1 MTSFPTSR
9 LLLYSLTRRP
19 HGVLMA
25 CAGALTCLLSN
36 PAQAVD
42 QYCTRTNPGLCT
54 LNNVVGFASNSDT
67 YFWSPM
73 LQPTP
78 TFLLSN
84 FVGKVK
90 KLTLRGSSNVTINAN
105 GNNTQA
111 EVLIGSLGTNT
122 LQGGNS
128 SGVGPDT
135 FVVGNPPAAVNCQT
149 SGVNCIV
156 SGIQGTENDNVI
168 LTTLNGNIIYI
179 DRCLQMTAPYPNAS
193 GQPGKG
199 GEKIATAFPANPKD
213 PKYAPIT
220 DLTGTCP
227 VASLGIND
235 LQATALRGREAL
247 LTPWER
253 LWSTTAPWS
262 QGLHWLQQAMVAL
275 IQGPHARAAEP
286 SITPQRYHAEAR
298 LQIPIYE
305 GVTRVILEDPR
316 GNFLLT
322 QGERGNTIVVNAG
335 NLRFNKQIL
344 QPSRSNGSV
353 YKQIGSEPIPLNRGI
368 VFVYH
373 EPIGILASYPNDRFP
388 YGSERNS
395 GSVIA
400 QLVLNDATALPAR
413 STALP
418 AQAIDYVLLKNLNQS
433 EGGTT
438 ITPTTTVRPIKTNL

>member
-1 MTSFPTSR
+1 
-9 LLLYSLTRRP
+9 
-19 HGVLMA
+19 VLI
-25 CAGALTCLLSN
+25 AGGFALTCLLSN
-36 PAQAVD
+36 PAQAAD

-73 LQPTP
+73 LQPSP
-78 TFLLSN
+78 TFLLSD

-105 GNNTQA
+105 GNSTQA

-122 LQGGNS
+122 LQGGNI

-135 FVVGNPPAAVNCQT
+135 FVVGNPPAAVNYQT

-168 LTTLNGNIIYI
+168 LVNPNGNIIYI

-220 DLTGTCP
+220 DATGTCP

-286 SITPQRYHAEAR
+286 SITPQRYNSQTP
-298 LQIPIYE
+298 LQIPTYE
-305 GVTRVILEDPR
+305 GVTRVIQKDPR
-316 GNFLLT
+316 GNFLRAG
-322 QGERGNTIVVNAG
+322 GEHGSTIVVNAG
-335 NLRFNKQIL
+335 NLRFNQQSL
-344 QPSRSNGSV
+344 QPSRSNGTV
-353 YKQIGSEPIPLNRGI
+353 YQQIGSEPIPLNQGI
-368 VFVYH
+368 VFIYH
-373 EPIGILASYPNDRFP
+373 EPIGILASYPNDRYP

-413 STALP
+413 S
-418 AQAIDYVLLKNLNQS
+418 IDYVLLKNLNQS

-438 ITPTTTVRPIKTNL
+438 ISPTTTVRPIKTNP

>member
-9 LLLYSLTRRP
+9 LLLYCLTRRP

-36 PAQAVD
+36 PAQAAD

-73 LQPTP
+73 LQPSP
-78 TFLLSN
+78 TFLLSD

-105 GNNTQA
+105 GNSTQA

-128 SGVGPDT
+128 SGAGPDT

-168 LTTLNGNIIYI
+168 LVNPNGNIIYI
-179 DRCLQMTAPYPNAS
+179 DRCLQMTAPITAGPAA

-199 GEKIATAFPANPKD
+199 GEKIATATKANPAD
-213 PKYAPIT
+213 ANFAPIT
-220 DLTGTCP
+220 DATGTCP
-227 VASLGIND
+227 VASLGINA

-286 SITPQRYHAEAR
+286 SITPQRYNSQTP
-298 LQIPIYE
+298 LQIPTYE
-305 GVTRVILEDPR
+305 GVTRVIQKDPR
-316 GNFLLT
+316 GNFLRAG
-322 QGERGNTIVVNAG
+322 GEHGSTIVVNAG
-335 NLRFNKQIL
+335 NLRFNQQSL
-344 QPSRSNGSV
+344 QPSRSNGTV
-353 YKQIGSEPIPLNRGI
+353 YQQIGSEPIPLNQGI
-368 VFVYH
+368 VFIYH
-373 EPIGILASYPNDRFP
+373 EPIGILASYPNDRYP

-413 STALP
+413 S
-418 AQAIDYVLLKNLNQS
+418 IDYVLLKNLNQS

-438 ITPTTTVRPIKTNL
+438 ITPTTTVRPIKTNP

>member
-9 LLLYSLTRRP
+9 PHPCCLNRRP
-19 HGVLMA
+19 QGVLI
-25 CAGALTCLLSN
+25 AGGFALTCLLSN
-36 PAQAVD
+36 PAQAAD

-73 LQPTP
+73 LQPSP

-105 GNNTQA
+105 GNSTQA

-128 SGVGPDT
+128 SGAGPDT

-168 LTTLNGNIIYI
+168 LVNPNGNIIYI
-179 DRCLQMTAPYPNAS
+179 DRCLQMTAPITAGPAA

-199 GEKIATAFPANPKD
+199 GEKIATATKANPAD
-213 PKYAPIT
+213 ANFAPIT
-220 DLTGTCP
+220 DATGTCP
-227 VASLGIND
+227 VASLGINA

-275 IQGPHARAAEP
+275 IQGPHAQAAEP
-286 SITPQRYHAEAR
+286 SITPQRYNSQTP
-298 LQIPIYE
+298 LQIPTYE

-335 NLRFNKQIL
+335 NLRFNKQSL
-344 QPSRSNGSV
+344 QPSRSNGTV
-353 YKQIGSEPIPLNRGI
+353 YQQIGSEPIPLNQGI
-368 VFVYH
+368 VFIYH
-373 EPIGILASYPNDRFP
+373 EPIGILASYPNDRYP

-413 STALP
+413 S
-418 AQAIDYVLLKNLNQS
+418 IDYVLLKNLNQS

-438 ITPTTTVRPIKTNL
+438 ITPTTTVRPIKTNP

>member
-19 HGVLMA
+19 QGVLI
-25 CAGALTCLLSN
+25 AGGFALTYLLSN
-36 PAQAVD
+36 PAQAAD

-54 LNNVVGFASNSDT
+54 LNNDVGFASNSDT

-73 LQPTP
+73 LQPSS
-78 TFLLSN
+78 TFLPSN
-84 FVGKVK
+84 SVGKVK

-105 GNNTQA
+105 GNSTQA

-149 SGVNCIV
+149 SGVNCIA

-179 DRCLQMTAPYPNAS
+179 DRCLQMTAPYEA
-193 GQPGKG
+193 GRPGKG

-262 QGLHWLQQAMVAL
+262 QGLHWLRQAMVAL

-286 SITPQRYHAEAR
+286 SITPQRYHAQAR

-305 GVTRVILEDPR
+305 GVTRVIQEDPR

-353 YKQIGSEPIPLNRGI
+353 YKQIGSEPIPLNQGI
-368 VFVYH
+368 VFIYH
-373 EPIGILASYPNDRFP
+373 EPIGILASYPNDRHP
-388 YGSERNS
+388 YGSERNR
-395 GSVIA
+395 GNVIA
-400 QLVLNDATALPAR
+400 QLVLGDA
-413 STALP
+413 SALP
-418 AQAIDYVLLKNLNQS
+418 AQAIDYVLLKNLNLP
-433 EGGTT
+433 EGLAS
-438 ITPTTTVRPIKTNL
+438 ITPTTTGRPFNTNL

>member
-19 HGVLMA
+19 QGVLI
-25 CAGALTCLLSN
+25 AGGFALTCLLSN
-36 PAQAVD
+36 PAQAAD

-54 LNNVVGFASNSDT
+54 LNNDVGFASNSDT

-73 LQPTP
+73 LQPSP
-78 TFLLSN
+78 TFLLSD

-105 GNNTQA
+105 GNSTQD

-135 FVVGNPPAAVNCQT
+135 FVVGNPPATVNCQT

-179 DRCLQMTAPYPNAS
+179 DRCLQMTAPYEA
-193 GQPGKG
+193 GRPGKG

-227 VASLGIND
+227 IASLGIND

-286 SITPQRYHAEAR
+286 SITPQRYHAQAR

-305 GVTRVILEDPR
+305 GVTRVIQEDPR

-335 NLRFNKQIL
+335 NLRFNQQIL
-344 QPSRSNGSV
+344 QPSRSNGTV
-353 YKQIGSEPIPLNRGI
+353 YQQIGSEPIPLNQGI
-368 VFVYH
+368 VFIYH
-373 EPIGILASYPNDRFP
+373 EPIGILASYPNDRHP
-388 YGSERNS
+388 YGSERNR
-395 GSVIA
+395 GNVIA
-400 QLVLNDATALPAR
+400 QLVLGDA
-413 STALP
+413 TALP
-418 AQAIDYVLLKNLNQS
+418 AQAIDYVLLKNLNLP
-433 EGGTT
+433 EGLAS
-438 ITPTTTVRPIKTNL
+438 ITPTTTGRPFNTNL

>member
-73 LQPTP
+73 LQPSP
-78 TFLLSN
+78 TFLLSD

-105 GNNTQA
+105 GNSTQA

-149 SGVNCIV
+149 SGANCTV
-156 SGIQGTENDNVI
+156 SGIQGGENDRVI
-168 LTTLNGNIIYI
+168 LSTLNSNIIFI
-179 DRCLQMTAPYPNAS
+179 DRCLQMTALNAS
-193 GQPGKG
+193 GQPGRG
-199 GEKIATAFPANPKD
+199 GAAIATATKANPAD
-213 PKYAPIT
+213 ANFAPIT
-220 DLTGTCP
+220 DVTGTCP
-227 VASLGIND
+227 VASLGINA

-286 SITPQRYHAEAR
+286 SITPQRYNSQTP
-298 LQIPIYE
+298 LQIPTYE

-316 GNFLLT
+316 ANFLLT

-335 NLRFNKQIL
+335 NLRFNQQSL
-344 QPSRSNGSV
+344 QPSRSNGTV
-353 YKQIGSEPIPLNRGI
+353 YQQIGSEPIPLNQGI
-368 VFVYH
+368 VFIYH

-418 AQAIDYVLLKNLNQS
+418 ARSIDYVLLKNLNQS

-438 ITPTTTVRPIKTNL
+438 ISPTTTGRPFNTNL

>member
-9 LLLYSLTRRP
+9 LLLYSLTRRSQ
-19 HGVLMA
+19 GVLI
-25 CAGALTCLLSN
+25 AGGFALTCLLSN
-36 PAQAVD
+36 PAQAAD

-54 LNNVVGFASNSDT
+54 LNNDVGFASNSDT

-73 LQPTP
+73 LQPSS
-78 TFLLSN
+78 TFLPSN
-84 FVGKVK
+84 SVGKVK

-105 GNNTQA
+105 GNSTQD

-135 FVVGNPPAAVNCQT
+135 FVVGNPPATVNCQT

-179 DRCLQMTAPYPNAS
+179 DRCLQMTAPYEA
-193 GQPGKG
+193 GRPGKG

-253 LWSTTAPWS
+253 VWSTTAPWS
-262 QGLHWLQQAMVAL
+262 QGLHWLRQAMVAL
-275 IQGPHARAAEP
+275 IQGPHARAAEA
-286 SITPQRYHAEAR
+286 SITPQRYHAQAR
-298 LQIPIYE
+298 LQIPTYE

-335 NLRFNKQIL
+335 NLRFNQQIL
-344 QPSRSNGSV
+344 QPSRSNGTV
-353 YKQIGSEPIPLNRGI
+353 YQQIGSEPIPLNRGI

-373 EPIGILASYPNDRFP
+373 EPIGILASYPNDRYP

-418 AQAIDYVLLKNLNQS
+418 ARSIDYVLLKNLNQS

>member
-1 MTSFPTSR
+1 
-9 LLLYSLTRRP
+9 
-19 HGVLMA
+19 
-25 CAGALTCLLSN
+25 
-36 PAQAVD
+36 
-42 QYCTRTNPGLCT
+42 
-54 LNNVVGFASNSDT
+54 
-67 YFWSPM
+67 
-73 LQPTP
+73 
-78 TFLLSN
+78 
-84 FVGKVK
+84 
-90 KLTLRGSSNVTINAN
+90 VTINAN
-105 GNNTQA
+105 GNSTQA

-128 SGVGPDT
+128 SGAGPDT

-168 LTTLNGNIIYI
+168 LVNPNGNIIYI
-179 DRCLQMTAPYPNAS
+179 DRCLQMTAPITAGPAA

-199 GEKIATAFPANPKD
+199 GEKIATATKANPAD
-213 PKYAPIT
+213 ANFAPIT
-220 DLTGTCP
+220 DATGTCP
-227 VASLGIND
+227 VASLGINA

-275 IQGPHARAAEP
+275 IQGPHAQAAEP
-286 SITPQRYHAEAR
+286 SITPQRYNSQTP
-298 LQIPIYE
+298 LQIPTYE

-335 NLRFNKQIL
+335 NLRFNKQSL
-344 QPSRSNGSV
+344 QPSRSNGTV
-353 YKQIGSEPIPLNRGI
+353 YQQIGSEPIPLNQGI
-368 VFVYH
+368 VFIYH
-373 EPIGILASYPNDRFP
+373 EPIGILASYPNDRYP

-413 STALP
+413 S
-418 AQAIDYVLLKNLNQS
+418 IDYVLLKNLNQS

-438 ITPTTTVRPIKTNL
+438 ITPTTTVRPIKTNP

>member
-19 HGVLMA
+19 QGVLI
-25 CAGALTCLLSN
+25 AGGFALTCLLSN
-36 PAQAVD
+36 PAQAAD

-54 LNNVVGFASNSDT
+54 LNNDVGFASNSDT

-73 LQPTP
+73 LQPSP
-78 TFLLSN
+78 TFLLNN

-105 GNNTQA
+105 GNSTQD

-149 SGVNCIV
+149 SGVNCIA

-179 DRCLQMTAPYPNAS
+179 DRCLQMTAPYEA
-193 GQPGKG
+193 GRPGKG

-220 DLTGTCP
+220 DATGTCP
-227 VASLGIND
+227 VASLGINS

-286 SITPQRYHAEAR
+286 SITPQRYHAQAR
-298 LQIPIYE
+298 LQNPIYE
-305 GVTRVILEDPR
+305 GVNRVILEDPR

-373 EPIGILASYPNDRFP
+373 EPIGILASYPNDRYP

-418 AQAIDYVLLKNLNQS
+418 ARSIDYVLLKNLNQS

>member
-1 MTSFPTSR
+1 MTSFPTSS

-19 HGVLMA
+19 QGVLI
-25 CAGALTCLLSN
+25 AGGFALTYLLSN

-54 LNNVVGFASNSDT
+54 LNNDVGFASNSDT

-73 LQPTP
+73 LQPSS
-78 TFLLSN
+78 TFLPSN
-84 FVGKVK
+84 SVGKVK

-105 GNNTQA
+105 GNSTQA

-149 SGVNCIV
+149 SGVNCIA

-179 DRCLQMTAPYPNAS
+179 DRCLQMTAPYEA
-193 GQPGKG
+193 GRPGKG

-227 VASLGIND
+227 IASLGIND

-286 SITPQRYHAEAR
+286 SITPQRYHPQAR

-305 GVTRVILEDPR
+305 GVTRVIQEDPR

-335 NLRFNKQIL
+335 NLRFNQQIL
-344 QPSRSNGSV
+344 QPSRSNGTV
-353 YKQIGSEPIPLNRGI
+353 YQQIGSEPIPADRYTSRD
-368 VFVYH
+368 YH
-373 EPIGILASYPNDRFP
+373 REEVEKIWKKCWQVACRRAPR
-388 YGSERNS
+388 
-395 GSVIA
+395 
-400 QLVLNDATALPAR
+400 
-413 STALP
+413 
-418 AQAIDYVLLKNLNQS
+418 
-433 EGGTT
+433 
-438 ITPTTTVRPIKTNL
+438 

>member
-1 MTSFPTSR
+1 
-9 LLLYSLTRRP
+9 
-19 HGVLMA
+19 
-25 CAGALTCLLSN
+25 
-36 PAQAVD
+36 
-42 QYCTRTNPGLCT
+42 
-54 LNNVVGFASNSDT
+54 
-67 YFWSPM
+67 
-73 LQPTP
+73 
-78 TFLLSN
+78 
-84 FVGKVK
+84 
-90 KLTLRGSSNVTINAN
+90 
-105 GNNTQA
+105 
-111 EVLIGSLGTNT
+111 
-122 LQGGNS
+122 
-128 SGVGPDT
+128 
-135 FVVGNPPAAVNCQT
+135 VNCQT

-168 LTTLNGNIIYI
+168 LVNPNGNIIYI
-179 DRCLQMTAPYPNAS
+179 DRCLQMTAPITAGPAA

-199 GEKIATAFPANPKD
+199 GEKIATATKANPAD
-213 PKYAPIT
+213 ANFAPIT
-220 DLTGTCP
+220 DATGTCP
-227 VASLGIND
+227 VASLGINA

-286 SITPQRYHAEAR
+286 SITPQRYHAQAR
-298 LQIPIYE
+298 LQIPTYE

-316 GNFLLT
+316 ANFLLT

-335 NLRFNKQIL
+335 NLRFNQQSL
-344 QPSRSNGSV
+344 QPSRSNGTV
-353 YKQIGSEPIPLNRGI
+353 YQQIGSEPIPLNRGI

-413 STALP
+413 S
-418 AQAIDYVLLKNLNQS
+418 IDYVLLKNLNQS

-438 ITPTTTVRPIKTNL
+438 ITPTTTVRPIKTNP

>member
-1 MTSFPTSR
+1 
-9 LLLYSLTRRP
+9 
-19 HGVLMA
+19 MA

-73 LQPTP
+73 LQPSP
-78 TFLLSN
+78 TFLLSD

-105 GNNTQA
+105 GNSTQA

-168 LTTLNGNIIYI
+168 LVNPNGNIIYI
-179 DRCLQMTAPYPNAS
+179 DRCLQMTAPITAGPAA

-199 GEKIATAFPANPKD
+199 GEKIATATKANPSD
-213 PKYAPIT
+213 ANFAPIT
-220 DLTGTCP
+220 DATGTCP
-227 VASLGIND
+227 VASLGINA

-286 SITPQRYHAEAR
+286 SITPQRYNSQTP
-298 LQIPIYE
+298 LQIPTYE

-316 GNFLLT
+316 ANFLLT

-335 NLRFNKQIL
+335 NLRFNQQSL
-344 QPSRSNGSV
+344 QPSRSNGTV
-353 YKQIGSEPIPLNRGI
+353 YQQIGSEPIPLNQGI
-368 VFVYH
+368 VFIYH

-418 AQAIDYVLLKNLNQS
+418 ARSIDYVLLKNLNQS

-438 ITPTTTVRPIKTNL
+438 ISPTTTGRPFNTNL

>member
-1 MTSFPTSR
+1 MTSFPTSFPASR
-9 LLLYSLTRRP
+9 LHPSCLTRRP
-19 HGVLMA
+19 QGVLI
-25 CAGALTCLLSN
+25 AGGFALTYLLSN
-36 PAQAVD
+36 PAQAAD

-105 GNNTQA
+105 GNSTQA

-128 SGVGPDT
+128 SGAGPDT
-135 FVVGNPPAAVNCQT
+135 FVVGNPPATVNCQA
-149 SGVNCIV
+149 SGVDCIA
-156 SGIQGTENDNVI
+156 SGIQGSENDTVI

-179 DRCLQMTAPYPNAS
+179 DRCLQMTAPYPYAS

-262 QGLHWLQQAMVAL
+262 QGLHWLRQAMVAL
-275 IQGPHARAAEP
+275 IQGPHARAAEA
-286 SITPQRYHAEAR
+286 SLTPQRYNSQTP
-298 LQIPIYE
+298 LQIPTYE
-305 GVTRVILEDPR
+305 GVTRVIQEDPR
-316 GNFLLT
+316 GNFLRAG
-322 QGERGNTIVVNAG
+322 GEHGSTIVVNAG

-344 QPSRSNGSV
+344 QPSRSNGTV

-373 EPIGILASYPNDRFP
+373 EPIGILASYPNDRYP

-413 STALP
+413 S
-418 AQAIDYVLLKNLNQS
+418 IDYVLLNNLNQS

-438 ITPTTTVRPIKTNL
+438 ITPTTTGRPIKTNR